1 MEMEET
7 FPHRSR
13 DALTHVNTSIK
24 QSRDFNMKR
33 KTSTAHNKKSCLSE
47 SKKSHYC
54 FKMRGVSINIS
65 HPRRNAKT
73 LTQTHT
79 RRLNSVAVWRRSLM
93 MSFVLISL
101 TSRLS
106 AWHTDARDRY
116 HLLLCQWHAS
126 ENSAD
131 GWEIMTCT
139 FLICH
144 RSSAVL
150 GWADTQHLH
159 AITVGAIVYPPTFT
173 MFWGKSDEKYFKM
186 KYFFSG
192 YQNYCTFN
200 KSYAVRK
207 IFFVL
212 RLLGWYH

>member
-13 DALTHVNTSIK
+13 DALTHANTSIK

-101 TSRLS
+101 MNRLS

-139 FLICH
+139 FLIVIGAQLC
-144 RSSAVL
+144 SGGQTPNIYMQL
-150 GWADTQHLH
+150 
-159 AITVGAIVYPPTFT
+159 GAIVYLLTFT
-173 MFWGKSDEKYFKM
+173 MFWGKND
-186 KYFFSG
+186 
-192 YQNYCTFN
+192 NL
-200 KSYAVRK
+200 
-207 IFFVL
+207 IL
-212 RLLGWYH
+212 